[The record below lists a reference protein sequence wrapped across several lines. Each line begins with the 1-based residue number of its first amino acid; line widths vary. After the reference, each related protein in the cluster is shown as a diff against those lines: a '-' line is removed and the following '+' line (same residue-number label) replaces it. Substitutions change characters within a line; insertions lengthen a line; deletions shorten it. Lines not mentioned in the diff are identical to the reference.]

1 MKRNKVRAIALMM
14 GFGLIATMSS
24 PANAATAQKI
34 NYYINGDCSDYYD
47 EQGEYAF
54 FESEPDWNC
63 YISVYVKPY
72 KPYRN
77 IRLQFWSGTKW
88 VQESSSTTNSSGKG
102 YLDFDPYCSDGTYC
116 DGEYKYRVIVDAASG
131 QKASTSN
138 NFYISYYPDTA
149 DYTDSTTW

>member
-63 YISVYVKPY
+63 YISVYVKPSSHIATFVFNSGLAQSGF
-72 KPYRN
+72 RSHHQQQIRQERDIWTLIHIAQMAHTATAN
-77 IRLQFWSGTKW
+77 INI
-88 VQESSSTTNSSGKG
+88 E
-102 YLDFDPYCSDGTYC
+102 
-116 DGEYKYRVIVDAASG
+116 
-131 QKASTSN
+131 
-138 NFYISYYPDTA
+138 
-149 DYTDSTTW
+149 